1 MKLFKLL
8 FLSII
13 ILLSPTLVLGNIIIT
28 EIKISGDT
36 PDESYIKIFN
46 QGKDDIDISGF
57 RLRKKTFSGRESS
70 MRVFPRESLIRAKGY
85 FVWANSKGEYHLSI
99 DADVWSTA
107 GISSNNSIAITS
119 PDKIVLDSVAWG
131 EGENQFLLGDT
142 IADNPEKNQIIK
154 RKKTEG
160 EYLNN
165 KNNYLDFYLYPPD
178 IIDIPKND
186 FTLREEEAR
195 DKSFPVSY
203 LIGIALFSSILMVA
217 LKKALK

>member
-1 MKLFKLL
+1 
-8 FLSII
+8 
-13 ILLSPTLVLGNIIIT
+13 
-28 EIKISGDT
+28 
-36 PDESYIKIFN
+36 
-46 QGKDDIDISGF
+46 ISGF
-57 RLRKKTFSGRESS
+57 RLRKKTSSGRESS
-70 MRVFPRESLIRAKGY
+70 IRVFPRESAIRAKDY

-99 DADVWSTA
+99 DANVWSTA

-186 FTLREEEAR
+186 FTLREEKTR